1 MASNVSELMP
11 DKVSFGYGF
20 PCDGP
25 GRGGTCDISAFDGLY
40 LAIFW
45 MLNMLWPAS
54 WVCVW
59 SGDELCGSVAGVFGG
74 SVSMRLG
81 YCQTI
86 PMAPMMYPRWTSTVC
101 TRRTR
106 PRFWHPT
113 CSPRVLC
120 VRTALLVLRMMYPPT
135 SGRYRCDGSGVWLRL
150 WIGQWNRDD
159 GNISPPEST
168 VICWPS
174 MAE

>member
-120 VRTALLVLRMMYPPT
+120 VRTALLVLRMMYPPACT
-135 SGRYRCDGSGVWLRL
+135 YGLWWICHTHLQYFSVGRSIRSPASGLLEITLFSRCL
-150 WIGQWNRDD
+150 
-159 GNISPPEST
+159 
-168 VICWPS
+168 
-174 MAE
+174 